1 MQAVILA
8 AGLGKRL
15 KEYTKDVPKCM
26 VTVNG
31 VTMIERLLRQ
41 LDDKGLSGVTIV
53 TGYKERH
60 SGNMSARSGCQHRSH
75 LLTIPYMI
83 RRITYIPLR
92 LQRTG
97 CLRMIRSCLNLISC
111 LMMQ

>member
-53 TGYKERH
+53 TGYKEE
-60 SGNMSARSGCQHRSH
+60 
-75 LLTIPYMI
+75 T
-83 RRITYIPLR
+83 LR
-92 LQRTG
+92 KYVGSLGLSTP
-97 CLRMIRSCLNLISC
+97 IAFIDNSIYDKTNNI
-111 LMMQ
+111 